1 MLGLALLLLYSGSRA
16 ALTRE
21 TWETRDAGAIA
32 REAAGGTE
40 AERLLA
46 STAGE
51 RDPRVLL
58 AAMRHL
64 ARMEA
69 PDWIRAEALGALC
82 EYFCVTEAAD
92 SLARRSAELV
102 AQTGRAYDFPLQAPA
117 VEGRWWLQVGAFS
130 TEVAAKAALKALGGK
145 SDRRVTE
152 DGGLWKAQLGP
163 YASRAEAERAA
174 QALEKA
180 GRLKEHRVVEA
191 P

>member
-1 MLGLALLLLYSGSRA
+1 MLGLALLLLLCSGSRA

-32 REAAGGTE
+32 REAAGGGE

-46 STAGE
+46 STAEE

-58 AAMRHL
+58 AAMRRL

-92 SLARRSAELV
+92 SLTRRSAEL
-102 AQTGRAYDFPLQAPA
+102 AALTGRAYDCPLQAPA

-130 TEVAAKAALKALGGK
+130 TEAAAGAALKALSGK
-145 SDRRVTE
+145 SARRVTQ
-152 DGGLWKAQLGP
+152 DGLWKAQLGP

-174 QALEKA
+174 AALEKT